1 MMQHDGL
8 RTGGQI
14 LADQLKLHGSEHIFC
29 VPGESYLAV
38 LDALH
43 DADIEITVCRQEG
56 GAAIMAEAHG
66 KLSGRPGIC
75 FVTRGPG
82 VSNACPGIHIARQ
95 DSTPLIVFVGQ
106 VARDMKGREAFQEV
120 DYAAVFGTMA
130 KWAVEIDDPARVPE
144 VVSRAFHVATSC
156 RPGPVVVALPED
168 MLTERVAVSDARPY
182 RVPDPVPA
190 DEDIDAALAL
200 LAQAERPLLIAG
212 GSRWT
217 PAAVDEL
224 VQLSERLS
232 LPVAVSFRRQTL
244 FPCSHP
250 NYVGDLGVGAAAYL
264 AEYARGSDAILLLG
278 GRMSEVPSQGYTV
291 MDIPAPRQRLIHV
304 HPGAEELGRVYEAE
318 VPINTAAPAFLRA
331 MLARAPK
338 DGPDRSAL
346 IAPLRAKF
354 EQRMAPPDGGGRA
367 FDFGAVMA
375 HLREA
380 LPAETVICNGAG
392 NYATWVHRFY
402 AFNRFGTQLA
412 PTSGSMM
419 CRL

>member
-1 MMQHDGL
+1 M
-8 RTGGQI
+8 
-14 LADQLKLHGSEHIFC
+14 
-29 VPGESYLAV
+29 
-38 LDALH
+38 
-43 DADIEITVCRQEG
+43 
-56 GAAIMAEAHG
+56 
-66 KLSGRPGIC
+66 
-75 FVTRGPG
+75 
-82 VSNACPGIHIARQ
+82 
-95 DSTPLIVFVGQ
+95 
-106 VARDMKGREAFQEV
+106 
-120 DYAAVFGTMA
+120 
-130 KWAVEIDDPARVPE
+130 
-144 VVSRAFHVATSC
+144 
-156 RPGPVVVALPED
+156 VVALPED

-190 DEDIDAALAL
+190 DEDIDAALAQ

-217 PAAVDEL
+217 PAAVDDL

-244 FPCSHP
+244 FPCGRP

-264 AEYARGSDAILLLG
+264 SEYARGSDAILLLG

-304 HPGAEELGRVYEAE
+304 HPGAEELGRVYVAE

-346 IAPLRAKF
+346 IAPLRAKL

-380 LPAETVICNGAG
+380 LPAETVICNGPG
-392 NYATWVHRFY
+392 NDATWVHRFCG
-402 AFNRFGTQLA
+402 FNRFGTQLSSISGGMGYGVPAAIGA
-412 PTSGSMM
+412 PRGDRSHPAVAFAGDGCFLMRGQEFATAVQYHLRVLVILLDNGI
-419 CRL
+419 